1 VTFAGQIVSIEHQVW
16 LYSEV
21 DEHPHAVHGIL
32 DVLPSWLAFSKL
44 DSTGDD
50 AAVKPAIG
58 VNAYRFT
65 GEVAKVSGF
74 VYALEQG

>member
-1 VTFAGQIVSIEHQVW
+1 
-16 LYSEV
+16 V
-21 DEHPHAVHGIL
+21 DEHAYAIHSKV
-32 DVLPSWLAFSKL
+32 DVLPSGLAFSKL

-58 VNAYRFT
+58 IDAYRFA
-65 GEVAKVSGF
+65 GEVAKVSRF